1 MDKISLQIKSK
12 EIIALVGESG
22 SGKTI
27 LSRSVMNL
35 IPAPGRLSSGKVFYH
50 DRNLLE
56 LNNEELSKLRGN
68 RITTIVSNPKG
79 ELDPLETVGQQIS
92 NVIMHHLG
100 LTREE
105 AKKKAIKLLEDVKI
119 PDPQRRFDAYP
130 HELSGGMAQ
139 RVIIAISLACDP
151 EIVISDDA
159 TSGLDVTVQA
169 QVLDLLKSLVLE
181 KGSSL
186 IFVTR
191 DLGVAAHFADRV
203 CVLFNGKIVE
213 DKSTADFFKG
223 PKNEYAKQLLSA
235 SKFQG
240 TKKVNLNKEFGTST
254 PVENKGPVK
263 EKLLEVSNLV
273 KHFPIAG
280 SSSVVQAVNDVSFSL
295 ESGETLALVGESGS
309 GKTTIGRCLL
319 GLEQMTAGN
328 INFLDKT
335 LGKRQSFRD
344 KELMGKI
351 QLVFQEPAEALNPK
365 MTLFEIVSEPLKNL
379 GSYDT
384 NSEKIVH
391 ESFERVGISA
401 SDMNRYPNEI
411 SMGFQQRVGIA
422 RAIVSNPKLIILD
435 EPTSALDPTARAE
448 IMELLIQ
455 IQKDLLTSYLFISHD
470 LSAVKHISHK
480 VAILYL
486 GKIIEQ
492 GDADRIFAS
501 PRHPYSL
508 GLLSSVLLPST
519 SVKRPTSVSLDGEIP
534 SPINLPTGC
543 SLKSRC
549 PFREEDCEDIPET
562 VHLSDDHVVHACN
575 QCLTK
580 TAKVDIM
587 DYFEK
592 FELENYKTGNI

>member
-1 MDKISLQIKSK
+1 MDEISLHIKSR

-27 LSRSVMNL
+27 LSRAIMNL
-35 IPAPGRLSSGKVFYH
+35 IPKPGSLNSGAVLYH
-50 DRNLLE
+50 DKNLIDLS
-56 LNNEELSKLRGN
+56 NEELTKLRGN
-68 RITTIVSNPKG
+68 RIATIVSNPKG
-79 ELDPLETVGQQIS
+79 ELDPLETIGQQIS
-92 NVIMHHLG
+92 NVIIHHLRI
-100 LTREE
+100 TREE
-105 AKKKAIKLLEDVKI
+105 AKKKAIQLLKDVKI
-119 PDPQRRFDAYP
+119 PDPERRFEAYP

-169 QVLDLLKSLVLE
+169 QVLELLKNLVLN

-213 DKSTADFFKG
+213 DKSTTDFFKG
-223 PKNEYAKQLLSA
+223 PKNEYAKKLLSA

-240 TKKVNLNKEFGTST
+240 SKKANSHNEFSTRT

-273 KHFPIAG
+273 KHFPISG
-280 SSSVVQAVNDVSFSL
+280 SSAVVQAVNDVSFSL
-295 ESGETLALVGESGS
+295 SSGETLALVGESGS

-319 GLEQMTAGN
+319 GLEQMTSGK
-328 INFLDKT
+328 INFMNKK
-335 LGKRQSFRD
+335 LGQRQSFRD
-344 KELMGKI
+344 PELMGKI

-365 MTLFEIVSEPLKNL
+365 MTLYDIVSEPLKNL
-379 GSYDT
+379 RSNGH
-384 NSEKIVH
+384 NLEKAVR
-391 ESFERVGISA
+391 ESIDRVGISE

-422 RAIVSNPKLIILD
+422 RAIVSNPRLIILD

-455 IQKDLLTSYLFISHD
+455 IQKDLSTSYLFISHD

-534 SPINLPTGC
+534 SPINLPSGC

-549 PFREEDCEDIPET
+549 PFREELCEDIPET
-562 VHLSDDHVVHACN
+562 VHLSDDHVVHACK

-592 FELENYKTGNI
+592 FEQETNSIQ

>member
-1 MDKISLQIKSK
+1 MHIKSR

-27 LSRSVMNL
+27 LSRAIMNL
-35 IPAPGRLSSGKVFYH
+35 IPKPGRLNSGAVLYH
-50 DRNLLE
+50 DKNLIDLS
-56 LNNEELSKLRGN
+56 NEELTKLRGN
-68 RITTIVSNPKG
+68 RIATIVSNPKG
-79 ELDPLETVGQQIS
+79 ELDPLETIGQQIS
-92 NVIMHHLG
+92 NVIIHHLRI
-100 LTREE
+100 TREE
-105 AKKKAIKLLEDVKI
+105 AKKKAIQLLKDVKI
-119 PDPQRRFDAYP
+119 PDPERRFEAYP

-169 QVLDLLKSLVLE
+169 QVLELLKNLVLN

-213 DKSTADFFKG
+213 DKSTTDFFEG
-223 PKNEYAKQLLSA
+223 PKDEYAKKLLSA

-240 TKKVNLNKEFGTST
+240 STKVNSQNEFGTRT

-273 KHFPIAG
+273 KHFPISG
-280 SSSVVQAVNDVSFSL
+280 SSAVVQAVNDVSFSL
-295 ESGETLALVGESGS
+295 SSGETLALVGESGS

-319 GLEQMTAGN
+319 GLEQMTSGK
-328 INFLDKT
+328 INFMNKK
-335 LGKRQSFRD
+335 LGQRQSFRD
-344 KELMGKI
+344 PELMGKI

-365 MTLFEIVSEPLKNL
+365 MTLYDIVSEPLKNL
-379 GSYDT
+379 RSNGH
-384 NSEKIVH
+384 NLEKAVR
-391 ESFERVGISA
+391 ESIDRVGISE

-422 RAIVSNPKLIILD
+422 RAIVSNPRLIILD

-455 IQKDLLTSYLFISHD
+455 IQKDLSTSYLFISHD

-534 SPINLPTGC
+534 SPINLPSGC

-549 PFREEDCEDIPET
+549 PFREELCEDIPET
-562 VHLSDDHVVHACN
+562 VHLSDDHVVHACK

-592 FELENYKTGNI
+592 FEQETNSIR

>member
-1 MDKISLQIKSK
+1 MHIKSR

-27 LSRSVMNL
+27 LSRAIMNL
-35 IPAPGRLSSGKVFYH
+35 IPKPGSLNSGAVLYH
-50 DRNLLE
+50 DKNLIDLS
-56 LNNEELSKLRGN
+56 NEELTKLRGN
-68 RITTIVSNPKG
+68 RIATIVSNPKG
-79 ELDPLETVGQQIS
+79 ELDPLETIGQQIS
-92 NVIMHHLG
+92 NVIIHHLRI
-100 LTREE
+100 TREE
-105 AKKKAIKLLEDVKI
+105 AKKKAIQLLKDVKI
-119 PDPQRRFDAYP
+119 PDPERRFEAYP

-169 QVLDLLKSLVLE
+169 QVLELLKNLVLN

-213 DKSTADFFKG
+213 DRSTTDFFKG
-223 PKNEYAKQLLSA
+223 PKNEYAKELLSA

-240 TKKVNLNKEFGTST
+240 SKKANSHNEFSTRT

-273 KHFPIAG
+273 KHFPISG
-280 SSSVVQAVNDVSFSL
+280 SSAVVQAVNDVSFSL
-295 ESGETLALVGESGS
+295 SSGETLALVGESGS

-319 GLEQMTAGN
+319 GLEQMTSGK
-328 INFLDKT
+328 INFMNKK
-335 LGKRQSFRD
+335 LGQRQSFRD
-344 KELMGKI
+344 PELMGKI

-365 MTLFEIVSEPLKNL
+365 MTLYDIVSEPLKNL
-379 GSYDT
+379 RSNGH
-384 NSEKIVH
+384 NLEKAVR
-391 ESFERVGISA
+391 ESIDRVGISE

-422 RAIVSNPKLIILD
+422 RAIVSNPRLIILD

-455 IQKDLLTSYLFISHD
+455 IQKDLSTSYLFISHD

-534 SPINLPTGC
+534 SPINLPSGC

-549 PFREEDCEDIPET
+549 PFREELCEDIPET
-562 VHLSDDHVVHACN
+562 VHLSDDHVVHACK

-592 FELENYKTGNI
+592 FEQETNSIQ